1 MTRSC
6 PTLLLA
12 ALLLAALPAAA
23 TAQTSASAAAGA
35 PFRLALMQVA
45 DDGVLDE
52 AGLFSPAAIDAARD
66 KIHQIRKEYHCA
78 VLIDTL
84 SRAPAADWSK
94 ATSWSGRKRAEYF
107 RAWAKERSRELGV
120 EGIHILICK
129 QPRHVAV
136 VAWPERFAE
145 QFSEKDCTDIER
157 LLTRQL
163 LRSPDETLL
172 TALDR
177 VRKDLEGHRQPGPP
191 SVPLGPLFA
200 FIAGAVGLWLVL
212 ASLRLWLRKP
222 EPFVL
227 TGRPETIRLAAGLL
241 AGMFGNPAA
250 FWITDRLFP
259 QERIADTRDPVQE
272 DAPPVQTASASKDL
286 LSDRQEEDTGPRS
299 EPAQVWQD

>member
-12 ALLLAALPAAA
+12 ALVLAALPGAAP
-23 TAQTSASAAAGA
+23 AQTSASAAAGT
-35 PFRLALMQVA
+35 PFRLALMEVA
-45 DDGVLDE
+45 NDGVLDE
-52 AGLFSPAAIDAARD
+52 AGLFSPAAIAAARD

-78 VLIDTL
+78 VLIDTV

-107 RAWAKERSRELGV
+107 RGWAKERSRELGV
-120 EGIHILICK
+120 KGIHILICK

-136 VAWPERFAE
+136 VAWPQRFEE

-163 LRSPDETLL
+163 LRTPDETLL

-177 VRKDLEGHRQPGPP
+177 VRTDLEAHRQPEPP

-212 ASLRLWLRKP
+212 ASVRLWLRKP
-222 EPFVL
+222 EPFAL
-227 TGRPETIRLAAGLL
+227 TGRPETVRLTAGLL
-241 AGMFGNPAA
+241 AGMFGNPATYC
-250 FWITDRLFP
+250 ITDRLFP
-259 QERIADTRDPVQE
+259 HGTTGGPPDVPRADMPSAE
-272 DAPPVQTASASKDL
+272 APAATEEVFQPPANESAL
-286 LSDRQEEDTGPRS
+286 LPEHAETKPD
-299 EPAQVWQD
+299 

>member
-6 PTLLLA
+6 PTPLFA
-12 ALLLAALPAAA
+12 ALVLAALPAAA
-23 TAQTSASAAAGA
+23 AAQTSASAAAGA
-35 PFRLALMQVA
+35 AFRLALMQSA

-52 AGLFSPAAIDAARD
+52 AGLFSPAAIAAARD

-78 VLIDTL
+78 VLIDTV

-94 ATSWSGRKRAEYF
+94 ATSWSGHKRAEYF
-107 RAWAKERSRELGV
+107 HGWAKERSRELGV

-136 VAWPERFAE
+136 VAWPERFEE
-145 QFSEKDCTDIER
+145 QFSAKDCTDIER

-177 VRKDLEGHRQPGPP
+177 VRTDLEAHRQPEPP
-191 SVPLGPLFA
+191 SVPLSPLGV
-200 FIAGAVGLWLVL
+200 FIVGAVGLWLVL
-212 ASLRLWLRKP
+212 VLVRLWLRKP
-222 EPFVL
+222 APFAL
-227 TGRPETIRLAAGLL
+227 TGRPETVRLTAGLL

-259 QERIADTRDPVQE
+259 HETTGGSPRVARGDEPSAE
-272 DAPPVQTASASKDL
+272 APAAT
-286 LSDRQEEDTGPRS
+286 EEMFQPPAN
-299 EPAQVWQD
+299 EPAFLPEHAETKPD